1 MERFGIEDDIYDGNI
16 MRHYNPKTIA
26 RITLCGAVHI
36 DILDNMNFTKPTEEQ
51 IKNLRDMLCID
62 VELFE

>member
-1 MERFGIEDDIYDGNI
+1 MERWGVEGDVYYGNI
-16 MRHYNPKTIA
+16 IYPKTIA
-26 RITLCGAVHI
+26 RITLCGALHF

>member
-1 MERFGIEDDIYDGNI
+1 MERLGIEDDIYDGNI
-16 MRHYNPKTIA
+16 MQYYNPKTIA
-26 RITLCGAVHI
+26 RITLCGAVRI

-51 IKNLRDMLCID
+51 IKNLRDMLCIG

>member
-1 MERFGIEDDIYDGNI
+1 MERLGIEGDIYDGNI
-16 MRHYNPKTIA
+16 IQYHNPKTIA
-26 RITLCGAVHI
+26 RITLCGSLCF

>member
-1 MERFGIEDDIYDGNI
+1 MERLGIEGDVYDGNI
-16 MRHYNPKTIA
+16 MQYYKPKTIA
-26 RITLCGAVHI
+26 RITLCGALRF

-62 VELFE
+62 VELFD

>member
-1 MERFGIEDDIYDGNI
+1 MERLGIEGDMYDGNI
-16 MRHYNPKTIA
+16 IYPKTIA
-26 RITLCGAVHI
+26 RITLCGSVRI

-51 IKNLRDMLCID
+51 IKNLRDMLCMD

>member
-1 MERFGIEDDIYDGNI
+1 MEHWGVEGDVYDGNI
-16 MRHYNPKTIA
+16 MVPKTIA
-26 RITLCGAVHI
+26 RITLCGALHI

>member
-1 MERFGIEDDIYDGNI
+1 MERWEVEGDIYDGNI
-16 MRHYNPKTIA
+16 MRYYKPKTIA
-26 RITLCGAVHI
+26 RITLCGALHF

>member
-1 MERFGIEDDIYDGNI
+1 MERLEVEGDVYDGNV
-16 MRHYNPKTIA
+16 MQYHNQKTIA
-26 RITLCGAVHI
+26 RITLCGTVHI
-36 DILDNMNFTKPTEEQ
+36 NILDNMNFTKPTEEQ

>member
-1 MERFGIEDDIYDGNI
+1 MEHLGIEGDIYDGNI
-16 MRHYNPKTIA
+16 MQCYNPKTIA
-26 RITLCGAVHI
+26 RITSRGAVRI

-51 IKNLRDMLCID
+51 IKNLRNMLCID

>member
-1 MERFGIEDDIYDGNI
+1 MERLEVEGDVYDGNI
-16 MRHYNPKTIA
+16 IYPKTIA

-36 DILDNMNFTKPTEEQ
+36 NILDNMNFTKPTEEQ